1 MSSLDPIT
9 MATQLATY
17 DVQPFQQRLNT
28 QSSQYQ
34 SQLTAL
40 GKVETALRAF
50 RTAITEMN
58 SSTSSIVKNSATVS
72 QEGYFSATAD
82 ANALAGSYQV
92 FVEQVATA
100 HQVSASMPANLDS
113 TTQVPTTGTMDFTIN
128 GTTMTLDLSTL
139 DSDGDG
145 IATVADLV
153 SAINNDSNNPG
164 VNATLVRSNGQTY
177 FMLSST
183 ETGVANSVNV
193 SVSGTGTGQ
202 TWFEDAFTNLN
213 EISAPQDAVIWLGA
227 QGTGLQLTNSSN
239 TFEGVI
245 NGVDLT
251 VTKAQTSGEAPL
263 SLSVGAD
270 QEGTKEQMN
279 KIIEA
284 YNSLM
289 KTIDS
294 YTSIGGEDSQRG
306 VLASDPTIRSIES
319 QLKTLVRGEFEGMRL
334 SDLGIEISRDGT
346 MKIDADKFEEAQ
358 TTNTA
363 ALESF
368 FNGDGNLLDSLDS
381 LLDPYLQFS
390 NGLFKSRK
398 DALQQNISRIEDKQ
412 TALERKYD
420 MAYDRYLKQFTQM
433 NQLITKMN
441 QTMSMFG

>member
-17 DVQPFQQRLNT
+17 DVQSFQQRYQT
-28 QSSQYQ
+28 QSTQYQ

-100 HQVSASMPANLDS
+100 HQVSASMPANLDA
-113 TTQVPTTGTMDFTIN
+113 TTQVPTTGTLDFTIN
-128 GTTMTLDLSTL
+128 GETMTLDLSTL

-145 IATVADLV
+145 VATMADLV

-193 SVSGTGTGQ
+193 AVSGTGQ
-202 TWFEDAFTNLN
+202 TWFEDALTNLN

-263 SLSVGAD
+263 SLTVGAD

-289 KTIDS
+289 KTIDT

-346 MKIDADKFEEAQ
+346 MKIDADKFEDAQ

>member
-193 SVSGTGTGQ
+193 SVSGTGQ

-227 QGTGLQLTNSSN
+227 QGTGLQLSNSSN